1 MTGFLDEILAHQTW
15 LLWAGTALLGLSVGS
30 FLNVVIHRVPLM
42 LERQWKR
49 ECRELLEL
57 EAGESEPARF
67 NLLVPRS
74 RCPHCGHR
82 IGALE
87 NIPLLSYLVLRGRC
101 RSCGTPIGLQYP
113 MVELLTALL
122 TLAVLWHFGPVPQ
135 ALAGMF
141 LTWCLIALSG
151 IDLKIYILPDNITLP
166 LLWLG
171 LLLNWQ
177 GLFTDLESALFG
189 AVAGYLS
196 LWLLYHAFRLLTGKE
211 GMGYGDFKLFAALGA
226 WLGWQMLPLVIIL
239 AAISGAVIGIA
250 LIVFRGRD
258 RAQPI
263 PFGPFLAIGGWI
275 ALLWGQQLTTT
286 YLRSAGILY

>member
-1 MTGFLDEILAHQTW
+1 MAELSQIFAQQPW
-15 LLWAGTALLGLSVGS
+15 LVWVGGALLGLSVGS
-30 FLNVVIHRVPLM
+30 FLNVVIHRMPLM

-57 EAGESEPARF
+57 EAEQETRERF
-67 NLLVPRS
+67 NLIVPRS

-87 NIPLLSYLVLRGRC
+87 NIPLLSWLWLRGRC
-101 RSCGTPIGLQYP
+101 RACREPIGLQYP
-113 MVELLTALL
+113 MVELFTALL
-122 TLAVLWHFGPVPQ
+122 TLLVLWRLGPTAQ
-135 ALAGMF
+135 ALAAMLF
-141 LTWCLIALSG
+141 TWTLIALSG

-177 GLFTDLESALFG
+177 GLYTSLDSALLG

-196 LWLLYHAFRLLTGKE
+196 LWLLYHGFRLLTGKE
-211 GMGYGDFKLFAALGA
+211 GMGYGDFKLFAAIGA

-239 AAISGAVIGIA
+239 AAVAGAVIGIG
-250 LIVFRGRD
+250 LIVLRGRD

-263 PFGPFLAIGGWI
+263 PFGPFLAIGGWV
-275 ALLWGQQLTTT
+275 ALMWGEEITRS

>member
-1 MTGFLDEILAHQTW
+1 MAELSQIFSQQPW
-15 LLWAGTALLGLSVGS
+15 LVWVGVALLGLSVGS
-30 FLNVVIHRVPLM
+30 FLNVVIHRMPLM

-57 EAGESEPARF
+57 EAEQETRERF
-67 NLLVPRS
+67 NLIVPRS

-87 NIPLLSYLVLRGRC
+87 NIPLLSWLWLRGRC
-101 RSCGTPIGLQYP
+101 RACREPIGLQYP
-113 MVELLTALL
+113 MVELFTALL
-122 TLAVLWHFGPVPQ
+122 TLLVLWRLGPTAQ
-135 ALAGMF
+135 ALAAMLF
-141 LTWCLIALSG
+141 TWTLIALSG

-177 GLFTDLESALFG
+177 GLYTSLDSALLG

-196 LWLLYHAFRLLTGKE
+196 LWLLYHGFRLLTGKE
-211 GMGYGDFKLFAALGA
+211 GMGYGDFKLFAAIGA

-239 AAISGAVIGIA
+239 AAVAGAAIGIG
-250 LIVFRGRD
+250 LIVLRGRD

-263 PFGPFLAIGGWI
+263 PFGPFLAIGGWV
-275 ALLWGQQLTTT
+275 ALMWGEEITRS

>member
-1 MTGFLDEILAHQTW
+1 MAELPHIFAQQPW
-15 LLWAGTALLGLSVGS
+15 LLWVGAALLGLSVGS
-30 FLNVVIHRVPLM
+30 FLNVVIHRMPLM

-57 EAGESEPARF
+57 EAEQETPERF

-87 NIPLLSYLVLRGRC
+87 NIPLLSWLWLRGRC
-101 RSCGTPIGLQYP
+101 RACREPIGLQYP
-113 MVELLTALL
+113 MVELFTALL
-122 TLAVLWHFGPVPQ
+122 TLLVLWRLGPTPQ
-135 ALAGMF
+135 ALAAMVF
-141 LTWCLIALSG
+141 TWTLIALSG

-177 GLFTDLESALFG
+177 GLFTGLDSALLG

-211 GMGYGDFKLFAALGA
+211 GMGYGDFKLFAAIGA

-239 AAISGAVIGIA
+239 AAVAGAVIGIA
-250 LIVFRGRD
+250 LILLRGRD

-263 PFGPFLAIGGWI
+263 PFGPFLAIGGWV
-275 ALLWGQQLTTT
+275 ALMWGEEITRS

>member
-1 MTGFLDEILAHQTW
+1 MAELSQIFAQQPW
-15 LLWAGTALLGLSVGS
+15 LVWVGGALLGLSVGS
-30 FLNVVIHRVPLM
+30 FLNVVIHRMPLM

-57 EAGESEPARF
+57 EAEQETRERF
-67 NLLVPRS
+67 NLIVPRS

-87 NIPLLSYLVLRGRC
+87 NIPLLSWLWLRGRC
-101 RSCGTPIGLQYP
+101 RACREPIGLQYP
-113 MVELLTALL
+113 MVELFTALL
-122 TLAVLWHFGPVPQ
+122 TLLVLWQLGPTAQ
-135 ALAGMF
+135 ALAAMLF
-141 LTWCLIALSG
+141 TWTLIALSG

-177 GLFTDLESALFG
+177 GLYTSLDSALLG

-196 LWLLYHAFRLLTGKE
+196 LWLLYHGFRLLTGKE
-211 GMGYGDFKLFAALGA
+211 GMGYGDFKLFAAIGA

-239 AAISGAVIGIA
+239 AAVAGAVIGIG
-250 LIVFRGRD
+250 LIVLRGRD

-263 PFGPFLAIGGWI
+263 PFGPFLAIGGWV
-275 ALLWGQQLTTT
+275 ALMWGEEITRS

>member
-1 MTGFLDEILAHQTW
+1 MAELSQIFAQQPW
-15 LLWAGTALLGLSVGS
+15 LVWVGGALLGLSVGS
-30 FLNVVIHRVPLM
+30 FLNVVIHRMPLM

-57 EAGESEPARF
+57 EAEQETRERF
-67 NLLVPRS
+67 NLIVPRS

-87 NIPLLSYLVLRGRC
+87 NIPLLSWLWLRGRC
-101 RSCGTPIGLQYP
+101 RACREPIGLQYP
-113 MVELLTALL
+113 MVELFTALL
-122 TLAVLWHFGPVPQ
+122 TLLVLWRLGPTAQ
-135 ALAGMF
+135 ALAAMLF
-141 LTWCLIALSG
+141 TWTLIALSG

-177 GLFTDLESALFG
+177 GLYTSLDSALLG

-196 LWLLYHAFRLLTGKE
+196 LWLLYHGFRLLTGKE
-211 GMGYGDFKLFAALGA
+211 GMGYGDFKLFAAIGA

-239 AAISGAVIGIA
+239 AAVAGAAIGIG
-250 LIVFRGRD
+250 LIVLRGRD

-263 PFGPFLAIGGWI
+263 PFGPFLAIGGWV
-275 ALLWGQQLTTT
+275 ALMWGEEITRS

>member
-1 MTGFLDEILAHQTW
+1 MAELSQIFSQQPWLAW
-15 LLWAGTALLGLSVGS
+15 VGGALLGLSVGS
-30 FLNVVIHRVPLM
+30 FLNVVIHRMPLM

-57 EAGESEPARF
+57 EAEQETRERF
-67 NLLVPRS
+67 NLIVPRS

-87 NIPLLSYLVLRGRC
+87 NIPLLSWLWLRGRC
-101 RSCGTPIGLQYP
+101 RACREPIGLQYP
-113 MVELLTALL
+113 MVELFTALL
-122 TLAVLWHFGPVPQ
+122 TLLVLWRLGPTAQ
-135 ALAGMF
+135 ALAAMLF
-141 LTWCLIALSG
+141 TWTLIALSG

-177 GLFTDLESALFG
+177 GLYTSLDSALLG

-196 LWLLYHAFRLLTGKE
+196 LWLLYHGFRLLTGKE
-211 GMGYGDFKLFAALGA
+211 GMGYGDFKLFAAIGA

-239 AAISGAVIGIA
+239 AAVAGAVIGIG
-250 LIVFRGRD
+250 LIVLRGRD

-263 PFGPFLAIGGWI
+263 PFGPFLAIGGWV
-275 ALLWGQQLTTT
+275 ALMWGEEITRS